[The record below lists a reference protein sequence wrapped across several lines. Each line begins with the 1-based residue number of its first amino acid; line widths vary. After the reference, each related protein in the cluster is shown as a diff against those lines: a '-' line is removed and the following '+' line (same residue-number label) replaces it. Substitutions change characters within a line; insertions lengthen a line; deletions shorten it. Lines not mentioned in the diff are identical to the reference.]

1 MNEEEAYDRGYEEGK
16 QESST
21 DSYDEGY
28 EAGREDSSTEYYD
41 TGYSDGYEEGYSEG
55 LDEGK
60 ASVDFEEF
68 QSDIIALEQN
78 INLALTHPE
87 TESFEQQ
94 LMETQ
99 QVLQKLLGDMEV
111 FV

>member
-1 MNEEEAYDRGYEEGK
+1 MNKEEAYDAGYETG
-16 QESST
+16 
-21 DSYDEGY
+21 YD
-28 EAGREDSSTEYYD
+28 AGREESTTEYYD
-41 TGYSDGYEEGYSEG
+41 TGYSDGHEEGYSEGYEEGYSEG

-60 ASVDFEEF
+60 EYVDETAFEEF
-68 QSDIIALEQN
+68 QSDIIAL
-78 INLALTHPE
+78 E

-99 QVLQKLLGDMEV
+99 QVLQKCLRDLKI

>member
-1 MNEEEAYDRGYEEGK
+1 MNKEEAYDAGYETG
-16 QESST
+16 
-21 DSYDEGY
+21 YD
-28 EAGREDSSTEYYD
+28 AGREESTTEYYD
-41 TGYSDGYEEGYSEG
+41 TGYSDGHEEGYSEGYEEGYSEG

-60 ASVDFEEF
+60 EYVDETAFEEF

-78 INLALTHPE
+78 INLVLTHPE

-99 QVLQKLLGDMEV
+99 QVLQKCLHDMEV